1 MKLEATHHLTLK
13 NMIMVES
20 IGTVMLI
27 NESIKVIY
35 QGNV

>member
-1 MKLEATHHLTLK
+1 MKLEAITLK

-27 NESIKVIY
+27 KESIKVIY